1 VSPTERVLTRLRNA
15 RRSGSGSIAKCPAHD
30 DRQASLSIGEGRDGR
45 VLLRCHAGCS
55 FEEIMAAL
63 DLPLSAAFPERD
75 SREGGPEPRRERKSN
90 RSAFSEPDLQR
101 YQRALLE
108 DEKALARLEWLR
120 GWTRPAIELL
130 GVGIDG
136 GRVVF
141 PYRDG
146 AGRLVGLARYQPN
159 PERRGDEPKMQAA
172 PGSKRELFPA
182 PESVEAAD
190 TLLFVTEGEP
200 DAVRLT
206 SIGVPSI
213 AVPGT
218 KGWRPEWAQ
227 RFAGWRMCLVF
238 DCDAAGRNAAT
249 GIAADLAAVGVVDV
263 VVLDLDPERQDGFD
277 VSDLLASA
285 KTAEEREQARRLLLD
300 MAERAPRVEPPAPE
314 DGAALLDDMATFLR
328 RYVFM
333 TPEQGQALAL
343 WIVHTHAVSA
353 ADVTPYLA
361 IRSPEKRCGKSNLLM
376 ALGVLAARALST
388 ANISDAAL
396 FRAINAERPTV
407 LFDEVDAIFGK
418 GRGER
423 EDLRGLLNAGWRRGQ
438 RVYRIGGP
446 QKTTLEPFEVFCPK
460 ALAGIGR
467 LPETVADRS
476 IVIELKR
483 KARSERVE
491 RFRIREIEKAAEPLR
506 ARVAEWAAA
515 HIDVLTDA
523 RPELPD
529 LLDDRA
535 QDGWE
540 PLLAIARHAA
550 LALSAGE
557 AARDEDESFG
567 VRLLANVRS
576 IFDTDRITTA
586 DLIDALS
593 ADEEAPWGD
602 WRGSGRPISPRVLG
616 SLLSPYGIRSRSIRL
631 DSGKTP
637 KGYLREQFEDAWNR
651 YLPPAGAS
659 IRHDATSG
667 TSTGSE
673 ASSDPPQ
680 DGRVA
685 DAEAGAKPL
694 AQTDVADVA
703 DARLFLGD
711 EGLRGFLNAAY
722 EAGSITHRERHE
734 RRLVHDRIVRAR
746 LAGEALS

>member
-1 VSPTERVLTRLRNA
+1 
-15 RRSGSGSIAKCPAHD
+15 
-30 DRQASLSIGEGRDGR
+30 
-45 VLLRCHAGCS
+45 
-55 FEEIMAAL
+55 
-63 DLPLSAAFPERD
+63 
-75 SREGGPEPRRERKSN
+75 
-90 RSAFSEPDLQR
+90 
-101 YQRALLE
+101 
-108 DEKALARLEWLR
+108 
-120 GWTRPAIELL
+120 
-130 GVGIDG
+130 
-136 GRVVF
+136 
-141 PYRDG
+141 
-146 AGRLVGLARYQPN
+146 
-159 PERRGDEPKMQAA
+159 
-172 PGSKRELFPA
+172 
-182 PESVEAAD
+182 
-190 TLLFVTEGEP
+190 
-200 DAVRLT
+200 
-206 SIGVPSI
+206 
-213 AVPGT
+213 
-218 KGWRPEWAQ
+218 
-227 RFAGWRMCLVF
+227 
-238 DCDAAGRNAAT
+238 
-249 GIAADLAAVGVVDV
+249 
-263 VVLDLDPERQDGFD
+263 
-277 VSDLLASA
+277 
-285 KTAEEREQARRLLLD
+285 
-300 MAERAPRVEPPAPE
+300 
-314 DGAALLDDMATFLR
+314 
-328 RYVFM
+328 
-333 TPEQGQALAL
+333 
-343 WIVHTHAVSA
+343 
-353 ADVTPYLA
+353 
-361 IRSPEKRCGKSNLLM
+361 
-376 ALGVLAARALST
+376 
-388 ANISDAAL
+388 
-396 FRAINAERPTV
+396 
-407 LFDEVDAIFGK
+407 VDAIFGK

-446 QKTTLEPFEVFCPK
+446 QKATLEPFEVFCPK

-540 PLLAIARHAA
+540 PLLAIADTAKGEWPSRARHAA

-659 IRHDATSG
+659 IRHGATSG

-694 AQTDVADVA
+694 AQTDVAAVA

-711 EGLRGFLNAAY
+711 EGLRGFLNAAH
-722 EAGSITHRERHE
+722 EAGSITRRERHE